1 MKVFL
6 VASGREGYNFAV
18 TISLNLPKEV
28 EQRLLAE
35 VRAGRHASLEEAILE
50 KLSRAEDSDLLSLT
64 GMDAQQ
70 MRQDLDDA
78 WSNRAG
84 AVDGEAVF
92 ARIKAKS
99 AARSEGK

>member
-1 MKVFL
+1 M
-6 VASGREGYNFAV
+6 

-50 KLSRAEDSDLLSLT
+50 KLSRPEDLDLLNLT
-64 GMDAQQ
+64 RMDTQHL
-70 MRQDLDDA
+70 RQDLDDA
-78 WSNRAG
+78 WNNRG
-84 AVDGEAVF
+84 DAVDGESVF

-99 AARSEGK
+99 AAKPEGK